1 MTRAVNMN
9 INMDAAISLCG
20 RLEINI
26 SAIEPLDSGGTRVV
40 LTNSEGAVK
49 LSRSAK
55 AHIIEGPVVRS
66 RFYQARP
73 SIPYD

>member
-9 INMDAAISLCG
+9 MDMDAAISLCG
-20 RLEINI
+20 RLDIHI

-40 LTNSEGAVK
+40 LKSSEGAAK

-55 AHIIEGPVVRS
+55 AHVIEGPVVRS
-66 RFYQARP
+66 RLYQARP
-73 SIPYD
+73 SISYD